1 MAHRERKG
9 GMMNV
14 LDKILGEIDKK
25 ADYYEC
31 GEQGREHIR
40 MVDMVE
46 VEEII
51 RSHIDEIPK
60 CEECSRRKW
69 CQIGYRDG
77 ENDVENNG
85 WIPVEERLPEEGK
98 EVLAQFVIRVRNMNN
113 KVNEEVYIYPLRYEK
128 GTWQSFAGVPNGEVE
143 AWQPLP
149 DPYKPEE
156 DKP

>member
-1 MAHRERKG
+1 
-9 GMMNV
+9 MMNV
-14 LDKILGEIDKK
+14 LDKIMGEIDKK

-51 RSHIDEIPK
+51 RSHMDEIP
-60 CEECSRRKW
+60 CGECSRRKW

-85 WIPVEERLPEEGK
+85 WIPVEERLPEEEEKCIITDKCGYVHDGIIYDYAYNK
-98 EVLAQFVIRVRNMNN
+98 DENPSFHRWDDEYWECFRPDVIAWRSLPEPYRS
-113 KVNEEVYIYPLRYEK
+113 EER
-128 GTWQSFAGVPNGEVE
+128 
-143 AWQPLP
+143 
-149 DPYKPEE
+149 
-156 DKP
+156 